1 MPGQPGLEVRD
12 LVKRLGDH
20 TAVDG
25 LSFQVEEGEF
35 FVLLGPSG
43 CGKSTTLRM
52 VCGLEQPD
60 AGQVVIA
67 GREVT
72 ALPPRER
79 NLGMVF
85 QEYGLYPAMDV
96 FGNMAY
102 GLQAQGGL
110 PESEIKRRVEEAAER
125 LGLSAHL
132 ASPVTDLSGGE
143 QQRVALGRAMV
154 KNADAYLYDEPLSNL
169 DPKLRH
175 RVRRDILAMHRDKG
189 KPTVYVTHDQTE
201 AFAMGDRVAVIAG
214 GKVQQIGPAT
224 ELAENPANMFVAS
237 FIGSPPMNLVG
248 GRVRQD
254 GPALSVAFED
264 AVVELPEHWRPALAS
279 LADDRVVVG
288 LPPGSFRIA
297 ADGGLKGEVADV
309 EALIG
314 ETVVRLRTPGGAEVS
329 VVFQDGEEG
338 DLSVG
343 DTLSMSVIPNDVR
356 LFDPLTERVLTP

>member
-1 MPGQPGLEVRD
+1 MPGLEVRD

-60 AGQVVIA
+60 EGQVLVA

-72 ALPPRER
+72 GLPPRER

-85 QEYGLYPAMDV
+85 QEYGLYPSMDV

-102 GLQAQGGL
+102 GLQAQGAL
-110 PESEIKRRVEEAAER
+110 REDEIRRRVEVAAER
-125 LGLSAHL
+125 LGLTPHL

-201 AFAMGDRVAVIAG
+201 AFAMGDRVAVIARG
-214 GKVQQIGPAT
+214 QVQQIGPAT

-237 FIGSPPMNLVG
+237 FIGSPPMNLLA
-248 GRVRQD
+248 GRIRVD
-254 GPALSVAFED
+254 GPALSVAVEG
-264 AVVELPEHWRPALAS
+264 AVVVLPEHWRAS
-279 LADDRVVVG
+279 LARLEGGQVMVG
-288 LPPGSFRIA
+288 LPPGSFRITA
-297 ADGGLKGEVADV
+297 GGGLKGEITDV

-329 VVFQDGEEG
+329 AVFHDGEEG
-338 DLSVG
+338 HLAVG
-343 DTLSMSVIPNDVR
+343 ETLSMSVISNSVR
-356 LFDPLTERVLTP
+356 LFDPSTERALTP

>member
-1 MPGQPGLEVRD
+1 MPGLEVRD

-60 AGQVVIA
+60 EGQVLVG

-72 ALPPRER
+72 GLPPRER

-85 QEYGLYPAMDV
+85 QEYGLYPSMDV

-102 GLQAQGGL
+102 GLQAQGGMR
-110 PESEIKRRVEEAAER
+110 EDEIRRRVEEAAER
-125 LGLSAHL
+125 LGLTRYL
-132 ASPVTDLSGGE
+132 ASPITDLSGGE

-154 KNADAYLYDEPLSNL
+154 KDADAYLYDEPLSNL

-201 AFAMGDRVAVIAG
+201 AFAMGDRVAVIARG
-214 GKVQQIGPAT
+214 RVQQIAPAT

-237 FIGSPPMNLVG
+237 FVGSPPMNLLE

-254 GPALSVAFED
+254 GAGLSVVVED
-264 AVVELPEHWRPALAS
+264 AVVELPEHWRAPLAR
-279 LADDRVVVG
+279 LGGDHVVVG
-288 LPPGSFRIA
+288 LPPASFRIT
-297 ADGGLKGEVADV
+297 ADGGLKGEITDI

-314 ETVVRLRTPGGAEVS
+314 ETVVRLRTPAGSEVTA
-329 VVFQDGEEG
+329 VFRDGEEG
-338 DLSVG
+338 QLAVH
-343 DTLSMSVIPNDVR
+343 DTLTMSVISNDVR
-356 LFDPLTERVLTP
+356 LFDPSTERALS

>member
-1 MPGQPGLEVRD
+1 MPGLEVRD

-25 LSFQVEEGEF
+25 LGFQVEEGEF

-43 CGKSTTLRM
+43 CGKSTTLRI

-60 AGQVVIA
+60 AGRVVVA
-67 GREVT
+67 GRDVT

-85 QEYGLYPAMDV
+85 QEYGLYPSMDV

-110 PESEIKRRVEEAAER
+110 SEDEIRRRVEEAAER
-125 LGLSAHL
+125 LGLTPHL

-154 KNADAYLYDEPLSNL
+154 KDADAYLYDEPLSNL
-169 DPKLRH
+169 DPKMRH

-201 AFAMGDRVAVIAG
+201 AFAMGDRVAVVAR

-237 FIGSPPMNLVG
+237 FIGSPPMNLLP
-248 GRVRQD
+248 GRIRD
-254 GPALSVAFED
+254 NGSALSVEVED
-264 AVVELPEHWRPALAS
+264 TLMELPEHWRGS
-279 LADDRVVVG
+279 LAGLAGGQVVVG
-288 LPPGSFRIA
+288 LPPGSFRISA
-297 ADGGLKGEVADV
+297 GNGLKGEIADV

-314 ETVVRLRTPGGAEVS
+314 ETVVRLRTPGGAELS
-329 VVFQDGEEG
+329 VVFRDGEEG
-338 DLSVG
+338 QLRVGETLSV
-343 DTLSMSVIPNDVR
+343 SAVSNDAR
-356 LFDPLTERVLTP
+356 LFDPATERALTRD